1 MNNDWNA
8 LLSNIQGGYPV
19 ELSFFKNDNPT
30 SKSIRDLILSLL
42 QYYNK
47 HDLHD
52 ALSFYVS
59 TLVHH
64 AVNINVKN
72 AFFRTQNLELNNISQ
87 YVNGLMRFRNIGNV
101 RDLNEYYNM
110 LKDLDLW
117 IKFKVNHSKDG
128 ISLEVINNSPIPDV
142 EEMWMR
148 TKLKKSMLYNQM
160 IDRVDKNNGSL
171 DIGDPGIGLIAILM
185 KEANLD
191 ARLFRVGTKNGL
203 TVSRIEIPFTENYQ
217 PVRRYV
223 KA

>member
-1 MNNDWNA
+1 MNNEWNA
-8 LLSNIQGGYPV
+8 LLSNIHGGFPV

-30 SKSIRDLILSLL
+30 SSSIRSLILSLL

-47 HDLHD
+47 NELHD

-59 TLVHH
+59 TLVHN

-72 AFFRTQNLELNNISQ
+72 AFFRTNNLELNNLSQ
-87 YVNGLMRFRNIGNV
+87 YVNGLTKFRTINGKD
-101 RDLNEYYNM
+101 DLNQYYNM

-117 IKFKVNHSKDG
+117 IKFKVSHSKDG

-148 TKLKKSMLYNQM
+148 TKLKKSMMYNEL
-160 IDRVDKNNGSL
+160 INNKEMQNANL
-171 DIGDPGIGLIAILM
+171 EIGDPGIGLIAILM

-191 ARLFRVGTKNGL
+191 ARLFRIGSRNGV
-203 TVSRIEIPFTENYQ
+203 TVSRIEVPFTEQYQ
-217 PVRRYV
+217 PVRRYIKV
-223 KA
+223 